1 MVHSRSLVHHPYVLL
16 ILANLPGR
24 WEPRLRRRGARR
36 ARRGLLEEFDRTRER
51 VLAASE
57 RAVEQAK
64 RTLAL
69 KYRDPTNALSARD
82 LKEANAKKREFVKE
96 DCETM
101 PIPDVTDRARVAL
114 G

>member
-1 MVHSRSLVHHPYVLL
+1 
-16 ILANLPGR
+16 
-24 WEPRLRRRGARR
+24 
-36 ARRGLLEEFDRTRER
+36 
-51 VLAASE
+51 
-57 RAVEQAK
+57 VEQAK

-69 KYRDPTNALSARD
+69 EYRDPTNALSARD

-101 PIPDVTDRARVAL
+101 PLPDVTDRARAAL

>member
-1 MVHSRSLVHHPYVLL
+1 MQ
-16 ILANLPGR
+16 
-24 WEPRLRRRGARR
+24 
-36 ARRGLLEEFDRTRER
+36 
-51 VLAASE
+51 
-57 RAVEQAK
+57 QAK

-69 KYRDPTNALSARD
+69 EHRDPTNALSARD

-101 PIPDVTDRARVAL
+101 PLPDVTDRAKAAL